1 MKEVTLHVRDIDAF
15 FADAKEMAR
24 RLDRGAA
31 KTARARFAFE
41 SMDGLLKV
49 LTANRWALLRA
60 LRRLGPASIRAL
72 ARHLDRDYRGVHGDV
87 AILVEAGLIA
97 RDDEGRVHVPWSR
110 ITAEMA
116 LDAAA

>member
-1 MKEVTLHVRDIDAF
+1 MKEVTLHVRDIDGF
-15 FADAKEMAR
+15 FADAREMAR
-24 RLDRGAA
+24 RLDRGQTR
-31 KTARARFAFE
+31 TARAKFAFE

-60 LRRLGPASIRAL
+60 LRNLGPSSVRAL
-72 ARHLDRDYRGVHGDV
+72 ARNLARDYRGVHADV

-97 RDDEGRVHVPWSR
+97 RDDEGLIHVPWSR

>member
-15 FADAKEMAR
+15 FADAREMAR
-24 RLDRGAA
+24 RVDRGQN
-31 KTARARFAFE
+31 KIARARFAFE
-41 SMDGLLKV
+41 SMEGLLKV

-60 LRRLGPASIRAL
+60 LRRLGPASVRAL
-72 ARHLDRDYRGVHGDV
+72 ARNLDRDYRGVHADV

-97 RDDEGRVHVPWSR
+97 RDDEGLIHVPWSR

-116 LDAAA
+116 LETAA